1 MHILLISFHYP
12 PDSDIGSVR
21 PAAFVRSLREW
32 GHQVTVISSALPLI
46 ESGPEP
52 DVVRPGWFDLRYFK
66 SVRPSRAAPTK
77 EPIPAS
83 ANTTGAQI
91 EKKPRTGWLRSI
103 LTPGSPL
110 RRVVAAGRANVIE
123 LPDERGGWIPSAT
136 SAALR
141 AAGTNGCDLVIASGP
156 PFAALVVAHRVAE
169 RLKIPW
175 IADYRDL
182 WSNGSY
188 YSRSGTRQKLDAYIE
203 RRVLS
208 NCTSAI
214 TVSLPLAD
222 DLRRDFSIPVE
233 EVLNGY
239 DPATVVPIREREPLS
254 SARLNLLYVGNN
266 FYGKLRTPKDLLCAA
281 RELRLTREDICFHF
295 LGSDP
300 GLVEQFTTPTQTG
313 DLVRVHGAVP
323 RERAIEMQAR
333 ADALLLLMWNN
344 PAEAGTYSGKIF
356 EYIAVRRPIVIC
368 GYADGVA
375 ANLVRERG
383 LGHVVNDQR
392 SAVGAL
398 SSLLASKPD
407 NRLLPDLEPELRVGL
422 SRAEQNLRLKAV
434 IDNLVATNGREVS
447 QRDGSVPMSQGISS
461 DLSVGPDPGALDN

>member
-1 MHILLISFHYP
+1 
-12 PDSDIGSVR
+12 
-21 PAAFVRSLREW
+21 
-32 GHQVTVISSALPLI
+32 
-46 ESGPEP
+46 
-52 DVVRPGWFDLRYFK
+52 
-66 SVRPSRAAPTK
+66 
-77 EPIPAS
+77 
-83 ANTTGAQI
+83 
-91 EKKPRTGWLRSI
+91 
-103 LTPGSPL
+103 
-110 RRVVAAGRANVIE
+110 VIE

-188 YSRSGTRQKLDAYIE
+188 YSRSGTRRKLDACIE

-222 DLRRDFSIPVE
+222 DLHRDFSIPVE

-239 DPATVVPIREREPLS
+239 DPVSVVPIREREPLS

-281 RELRLTREDICFHF
+281 RELRLTRKEICFHF

-300 GLVEQFTTPTQTG
+300 GLIEQFTTPTRTG
-313 DLVRVHGAVP
+313 DLVQVHEAVP
-323 RERAIEMQAR
+323 REQAIEMQAR
-333 ADALLLLMWNN
+333 ADALLLLMWND

-375 ANLVRERG
+375 ANLVRDRG
-383 LGHVVNDQR
+383 LGHVVDDR
-392 SAVGAL
+392 SSAAGAL
-398 SSLLASKPD
+398 TRLLASKLD
-407 NRLLPDLEPELRVGL
+407 ARLLPDLEPDLRVGL

-434 IDNLVATNGREVS
+434 IDDLVPT
-447 QRDGSVPMSQGISS
+447 DG
-461 DLSVGPDPGALDN
+461 